1 MKDIF
6 WTYPAEAENGLTII
20 VTGRDAIDKF
30 RDSGKYIY
38 RVNVSL
44 PYTPLPDGMPE
55 EAAAERLGE
64 ITDALLEETE
74 KDKAAIVT
82 GIYTGDGRR
91 DWVLY
96 TKSLFIFRNIF
107 NRALADMPEFPFEI
121 SAEEDPDWQEY
132 QEMKD
137 ATYVPPL
144 STLDSKL
151 PTIIN

>member
-20 VTGRDAIDKF
+20 VTGRDSIDKF
-30 RDSGKYIY
+30 RDSGKYTY

-44 PYTPLPDGMPE
+44 PYAPLPDGMPE
-55 EAAAERLGE
+55 EDDAERIGE
-64 ITDALLEETE
+64 ITDSLLKETNN
-74 KDKAAIVT
+74 DHAAILT

-91 DWVLY
+91 DWVFY

-107 NRALADMPEFPFEI
+107 NRALKDLPEFTFEI

-132 QEMKD
+132 QEMKE
-137 ATYVPPL
+137 ATYVPP
-144 STLDSKL
+144 SLD
-151 PTIIN
+151 